1 MKALASLLEFGT
13 KKEYQKLQLSEM
25 TLDDNGLKDEE
36 FARLLETAY
45 LHATF
50 EKLSYTN
57 N

>member
-1 MKALASLLEFGT
+1 VKALASLLEFGT